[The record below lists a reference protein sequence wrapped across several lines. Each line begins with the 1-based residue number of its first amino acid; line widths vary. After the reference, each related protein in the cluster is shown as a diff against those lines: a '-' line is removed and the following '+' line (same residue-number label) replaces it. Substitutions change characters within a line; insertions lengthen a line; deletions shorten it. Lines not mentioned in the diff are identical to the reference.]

1 MGNILI
7 VDDEEQMRLALEA
20 VLTRLGHK
28 ILKAENGEQAL
39 TILAQSMSTPQV
51 AGRSNTQIDFVISD
65 MKMPIMDG
73 LTLLGKIKALYP
85 QIPVAMITAY
95 GSIGQAVEIMR
106 RGAFDFITKP
116 FSGEDLESLLNR
128 AVIAQNQIAS
138 AVQSKPKDN
147 KASKHDRSI
156 ITNDRMFKKVLEIAS
171 IVAESNASVLIQG
184 ESGTGKE
191 LMARFIH
198 TASSRRNNAFVAV
211 NCAALPENLLESE
224 LFGHEKGAFTG
235 AINTKIGKFEQAD
248 GGTILLDEI
257 SEMDLVLQAK
267 LLRVLQER
275 EVDRVGG
282 TKPVAVDVR
291 VLATTNRDL
300 RQYVAQGKFREDL
313 FYRLNVIPLYI
324 PALRERP
331 GDIRLLTEYFVR
343 LYTKGATKVV
353 SKELIG
359 QLESYPWRGNV
370 RELQNACERAVL
382 LSMGDELKFEHFILT
397 NSGAGE
403 EPYSLSQAV
412 EKLTII
418 SDLDGNNLSLY
429 AGLSVAEAEKM
440 LINETL
446 KFTDNNKTKAAEMLG
461 ISIRTLR
468 NKLQEYTE
476 T

>member
-20 VLTRLGHK
+20 VLNRLGHK
-28 ILKAENGEQAL
+28 VLKAENGEQAL
-39 TILAQSMSTPQV
+39 EILAQSMSAPQIQEKRG
-51 AGRSNTQIDFVISD
+51 AHIDFVISD
-65 MKMPIMDG
+65 MKMPVMDG
-73 LTLLGKIKALYP
+73 LTLLGKVKALYP
-85 QIPVAMITAY
+85 QIPIAMITAY
-95 GSIGQAVEIMR
+95 GSIGQAVEVMR
-106 RGAFDFITKP
+106 SGAFDFITKP
-116 FSGEDLESLLNR
+116 FSGEDLENLINR
-128 AVIAQNQIAS
+128 VTTSQKQLAQVA
-138 AVQSKPKDN
+138 QSKPN
-147 KASKHDRSI
+147 RASKNDRSI
-156 ITNDRMFKKVLEIAS
+156 ITNDPMFRKVLEIAS
-171 IVAESNASVLIQG
+171 VVAESNAGVLIQG

-191 LMARFIH
+191 LVARFIH
-198 TASSRRNNAFVAV
+198 TASPRRNHAFVAV

-235 AINTKIGKFEQAD
+235 AINTKIGKFEQAE

-257 SEMDLVLQAK
+257 SEMNLALQAK
-267 LLRVLQER
+267 LLRILQER

-324 PALRERP
+324 PALRERS
-331 GDIRLLTEYFVR
+331 GDVRLLTEYFVR
-343 LYTKGATKVV
+343 IYSKGATKVV
-353 SKELIG
+353 SKELIK
-359 QLESYPWRGNV
+359 QLEAYPWRGNV

-382 LSMGDELKFEHFILT
+382 LSMNDELKFEHFILS
-397 NSGAGE
+397 NNGSDE
-403 EPYSLSQAV
+403 DSSCLSQAI
-412 EKLTII
+412 EKLGSI
-418 SDLDGNNLSLY
+418 SALDGNNLSLY

-468 NKLQEYTE
+468 NKLQEYGNMS
-476 T
+476 